1 MAVEASSIAEP
12 ASILRLEIVKPDMIE
27 LRPLRDPI
35 GATTP
40 LGCRRTRRHLA
51 VAIMSL
57 AEGFARDGIG
67 ASSLGFEIFVRW
79 TSLEAR
85 AQFTYLVGPDLTN
98 GRRMPTW

>member
-40 LGCRRTRRHLA
+40 LERRHRHPCG
-51 VAIMSL
+51 AIMSL

-67 ASSLGFEIFVRW
+67 ASSLGFEIFVHW
-79 TSLEAR
+79 TSLE
-85 AQFTYLVGPDLTN
+85 
-98 GRRMPTW
+98 